1 MLFLTL
7 FLFGAVISSSMS
19 LPAQPVVKQSVIGV
33 DTQDASLAM
42 QIKPLLEYINEY
54 KDRLDFYM
62 DYLNQVADSLDNG
75 LLESQLEDLLNNSQ
89 LDQASKEKIKELS
102 VKLLQDPQNFFTN
115 NWSDVMDILK
125 TNFKSQIQNILY
137 NFILF

>member
-1 MLFLTL
+1 MLFVTL

-19 LPAQPVVKQSVIGV
+19 LPAQPVVKQSGV
-33 DTQDASLAM
+33 DTQDASLAI

-75 LLESQLEDLLNNSQ
+75 LLESKLEDLLNNSQ
-89 LDQASKEKIKELS
+89 LDQATKEKIKELS

-125 TNFKSQIQNILY
+125 ANFKSQIQNILY